1 MCRPRQ
7 CSSATN
13 WWKLPSVTFSV
24 SSKDSTGFCG
34 GKGVVIP
41 GTPRAPPT
49 APGPAPYTRPTP
61 WAPPTDAGPPL
72 PKTPPIHL
80 GPALSVRPTPR
91 GPTHSL
97 GLPLRRPRPRSLTR
111 PFLRL
116 RPPLQA
122 PPPPPPGSWGAGVA
136 PGPPTCAEGN
146 WGTAS
151 RSRPCSWEWMLAR
164 ARWDRV
170 SLCEKTEGGRRAQR
184 LTPPPAPSPPTPG
197 LLNPGLSRALLPRLP
212 RPQP

>member
-1 MCRPRQ
+1 M
-7 CSSATN
+7 
-13 WWKLPSVTFSV
+13 
-24 SSKDSTGFCG
+24 
-34 GKGVVIP
+34 VIP

-61 WAPPTDAGPPL
+61 P
-72 PKTPPIHL
+72 
-80 GPALSVRPTPR
+80 

-97 GLPLRRPRPRSLTR
+97 RLPLRGPRPRSLTR
-111 PFLRL
+111 PFLRP
-116 RPPLQA
+116 RPPPQA
-122 PPPPPPGSWGAGVA
+122 PPPPPPGSRGAGVA

-170 SLCEKTEGGRRAQR
+170 SLCEKTEGGGGPSPLSSQARAPNQA
-184 LTPPPAPSPPTPG
+184 PAAPSSPG
-197 LLNPGLSRALLPRLP
+197 SLARSPNLLKGVGDGLVAEEIVV
-212 RPQP
+212 QDV

>member
-91 GPTHSL
+91 GPTSSL
-97 GLPLRRPRPRSLTR
+97 GLPLRGPRPRSLTR

-116 RPPLQA
+116 PTAPGPGPSSAWELGCRGSTRPADLRRRELGHSFPLQALQLGVDVGQSSLGQSQPLREDGGREEGPAVDA
-122 PPPPPPGSWGAGVA
+122 PPPPLLPNPGS
-136 PGPPTCAEGN
+136 
-146 WGTAS
+146 
-151 RSRPCSWEWMLAR
+151 
-164 ARWDRV
+164 
-170 SLCEKTEGGRRAQR
+170 
-184 LTPPPAPSPPTPG
+184 
-197 LLNPGLSRALLPRLP
+197 
-212 RPQP
+212 